1 MKHGDILICRRK
13 SFLSR
18 LIRKVTKSEW
28 SHTAMIL
35 EVWGKIYILEMQRKG
50 VELISYDEWVDKWG
64 YEYVIFRNTKIFNE
78 KDLGVKALSIVG
90 RKVKYDYFTFIFRI
104 PYKLVTKKY
113 RYMGEEIETKRMIC
127 SQLTG
132 WLRDLPNWHKMTP
145 ESQFEYLHQNWS
157 VINS

>member
-28 SHTAMIL
+28 SHTAMALDI
-35 EVWGKIYILEMQRKG
+35 WGQTCIIEMQSKG
-50 VELISYDEWVDKWG
+50 IELIPIDDWRDKWG
-64 YEYVIFRNTKIFNE
+64 YEFIVFRSETEPNTKE
-78 KDLGVKALSIVG
+78 LGKKALSVVG
-90 RKVKYDYFTFIFRI
+90 KKIKYDYFTFIFRI
-104 PYKLVTKKY
+104 PYKLITKKY
-113 RYMGEEIETKRMIC
+113 KYKGEEIETKRMIC

-145 ESQFEYLHQNWS
+145 ESQFDYLKKNWNR
-157 VINS
+157 IDL